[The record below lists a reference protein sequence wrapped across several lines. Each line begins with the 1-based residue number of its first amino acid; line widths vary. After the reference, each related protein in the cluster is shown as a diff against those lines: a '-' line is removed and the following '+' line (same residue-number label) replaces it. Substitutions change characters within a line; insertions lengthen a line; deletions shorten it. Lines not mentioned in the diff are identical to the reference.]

1 MQCIYKAVTGGAVA
15 LGAAAAKSVLG
26 VKAHANSGVDILGF
40 GVGFDGASSTAVPV
54 LVELC
59 YATFAT
65 NAPGTGSTS
74 VTPVQVGGRVLAV
87 GGTAAKTWTAEPTVL
102 TVVDEF
108 LVHPQSG
115 WREFKPQGQTYD
127 SALGEGYVIRLTAPA
142 TVNARAD
149 ILYTRI

>member
-1 MQCIYKAVTGGAVA
+1 
-15 LGAAAAKSVLG
+15 
-26 VKAHANSGVDILGF
+26 
-40 GVGFDGASSTAVPV
+40 
-54 LVELC
+54 
-59 YATFAT
+59 
-65 NAPGTGSTS
+65 
-74 VTPVQVGGRVLAV
+74 
-87 GGTAAKTWTAEPTVL
+87 VL